1 MCNQGGSGPPQPAV
15 QRRLCSQPQRCLL
28 SHSCWLLD
36 TFWQTEEKRKKKNN
50 AEFSPVLLVTLSS
63 PLPEF
68 ICRSWQPWV
77 EVHPSRGFFSFYEDV
92 TLQTDGTFHFKPAVS
107 FSFSGW
113 IATHLI
119 ALYWI
124 IDIFLEGFRP
134 KLSSVNPWR
143 NWAWIFV
150 VCLVVESNKSC
161 FFFYWLYQGWI
172 FSGCCSV
179 CVALGASP

>member
-15 QRRLCSQPQRCLL
+15 QRRLCSPPRRRLL

-36 TFWQTEEKRKKKNN
+36 TFCLTEKKRKRKKKNN

-68 ICRSWQPWV
+68 IFRSWQPWV

-92 TLQTDGTFHFKPAVS
+92 SLQTDGTFHFKPAVS

-113 IATHLI
+113 LATHLV
-119 ALYWI
+119 LDYRY
-124 IDIFLEGFRP
+124 FLGRIQAKTFFRKP
-134 KLSSVNPWR
+134 LEELSLNFHCTFGGR
-143 NWAWIFV
+143 
-150 VCLVVESNKSC
+150 E
-161 FFFYWLYQGWI
+161 
-172 FSGCCSV
+172 
-179 CVALGASP
+179 

>member
-36 TFWQTEEKRKKKNN
+36 TFCQTGKKRKKKNN

-68 ICRSWQPWV
+68 IFSWQPWV

-107 FSFSGW
+107 FSLSGW
-113 IATHLI
+113 LATHLVLDYRYFLGRI
-119 ALYWI
+119 QAETFFHETPGEIELEFPLYVWWQRVI
-124 IDIFLEGFRP
+124 KVCFFLLTLSGVDIFWLLQFCLALEV
-134 KLSSVNPWR
+134 SS
-143 NWAWIFV
+143 
-150 VCLVVESNKSC
+150 
-161 FFFYWLYQGWI
+161 
-172 FSGCCSV
+172 
-179 CVALGASP
+179 